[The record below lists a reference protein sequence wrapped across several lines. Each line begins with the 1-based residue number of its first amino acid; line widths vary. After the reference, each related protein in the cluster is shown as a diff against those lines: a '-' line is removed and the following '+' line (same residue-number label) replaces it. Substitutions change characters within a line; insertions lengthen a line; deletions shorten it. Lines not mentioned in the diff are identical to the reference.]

1 MTWGRAIMFKRWK
14 WRPSLRNLILN
25 QGKQIMAISAEVQAI
40 LDQARSLTSVVASV
54 DAGMK
59 ALTAQVQQ
67 LQADIKSTPSL
78 SADDKT
84 ALLEATDDLT
94 ASIATLNADIPANT
108 PAARRRAAS

>member
-1 MTWGRAIMFKRWK
+1 
-14 WRPSLRNLILN
+14 
-25 QGKQIMAISAEVQAI
+25 MALSAEVQAL

-78 SADDKT
+78 SDEDKA
-84 ALLEATDDLT
+84 ALVEATNDLT
-94 ASIATLNADIPANT
+94 NSIATLTADIPANT
-108 PAARRRAAS
+108 SATAQA